1 MTSSA
6 WQMGNRAVKSWK
18 ELSRMLVMPAIEPSR
33 QIQRILAVER
43 DVVLPVKFIL
53 VVFLFFA
60 VFHADRYLELTVPV
74 MTSDFVRLVLS
85 YFFVAY
91 SAFSVV
97 GAWLILAAGRMPL
110 KALRVTVVAM
120 CLLDNLLLSFVTYLT
135 EGFDSTLFWVF
146 LGLLVRNAL
155 SVPLMIPQ
163 LLLQLATNLSFIF
176 AGVLVVWEEAA
187 NQRTSQADVLA
198 VIGNDE
204 PTDAA
209 ARIILLALT
218 TACCYG
224 VQVLFERQRIAEAEG
239 REFILR
245 NEQVKTAGRLAA
257 EIAHQIKNPLAIIN
271 NTVWSLKRSLKD
283 AKPAAAQQLEI
294 IREEVER
301 SDRIITELMG
311 YAQLAEGK
319 VEKLSVTEELDAS
332 IETVFP
338 QGAGFESQV
347 ERHYDPHLPT
357 LLMQRGHLREIF
369 SNLLKNAREATGDAG
384 KIKVNAHQDV
394 HDAVV
399 VTVADNGPGV
409 PAERLEQIFEAY
421 YTTKPK
427 GTGLGLAIVRNNME
441 LYGGS
446 VRAESELGHGA
457 RFTLRFPPRTVLK

>member
-1 MTSSA
+1 
-6 WQMGNRAVKSWK
+6 
-18 ELSRMLVMPAIEPSR
+18 MLVMPAIEPSR

-43 DVVLPVKFIL
+43 DVVLPVKIIL
-53 VVFLFFA
+53 VLFLFFS
-60 VFHADRYLELTVPV
+60 VVHADLYQELTVPV
-74 MTSDFVRLVLS
+74 MTGDFVRLVLG
-85 YFFVAY
+85 YFFVVC
-91 SAFSVV
+91 SALSLI
-97 GAWLILAAGRMPL
+97 GACFILAAHRLPL
-110 KALRVTVVAM
+110 NRLRFTVVGT
-120 CLLDNLLLSFVTYLT
+120 CLLDNLLLAFVTCIT
-135 EGFDSTLFWVF
+135 GGFDSTLFWVF

-163 LLLQLATNLSFIF
+163 LLLQLATNVSFVL
-176 AGVLVVWEEAA
+176 AGVLVVWEDAA
-187 NQRTSQADVLA
+187 NQRISQPDVLA
-198 VIGNDE
+198 AIAGDE

-224 VQVLFERQRIAEAEG
+224 VQVLFERQRLADAEG
-239 REFILR
+239 REFLLR

-271 NTVWSLKRSLKD
+271 NTAWSMQRSLKD
-283 AKPAAAQQLEI
+283 ANAAVHQQLEI

-319 VEKLSVTEELDAS
+319 VERLSVTEEIDAS

-338 QGAGFESQV
+338 PAAGFASQV

-357 LLMQRGHLREIF
+357 LLMQRGHLREVF

-384 KIKVNAHQDV
+384 KIKVSARQDV
-394 HDAVV
+394 DDAVV
-399 VTVADNGPGV
+399 VTVVDDGPGV

-446 VRAESELGHGA
+446 VRVESVLGQGA
-457 RFTLRFPPRTVLK
+457 RFILRFPARTVLK

>member
-1 MTSSA
+1 
-6 WQMGNRAVKSWK
+6 MGNRTAKSWK
-18 ELSRMLVMPAIEPSR
+18 ELSRMLIMPAIEPSR
-33 QIQRILAVER
+33 QIQRIVAVER
-43 DVVLPVKFIL
+43 DVVLPIKLIL
-53 VVFLFFA
+53 VVFLYFT
-60 VFHADRYLELTVPV
+60 VFHAEQYLELTVPV
-74 MTSDFVRLVLS
+74 MTSDFIRFVLS
-85 YFFVAY
+85 SFFIAY
-91 SAFSVV
+91 SAFSLV
-97 GAWLILAAGRMPL
+97 GAWLILAAGRVPL
-110 KALRVTVVAM
+110 KALRVTVVTT
-120 CLLDNLLLSFVTYLT
+120 CLLDNLLLAFVTYIT
-135 EGFDSTLFWVF
+135 DGFDSTLFWVF

-163 LLLQLATNLSFIF
+163 LLLQLATNFSFVL
-176 AGVLVVWEEAA
+176 AGVLVVWEETS
-187 NQRTSQADVLA
+187 NQKNLSNDVLA
-198 VIGNDE
+198 AIAAEE

-224 VQVLFERQRIAEAEG
+224 VQVLFERQRLAEAEG

-271 NTVWSLKRSLKD
+271 NTAWSLQRSLKN
-283 AKPAAAQQLEI
+283 ASPAAAQQLDI

-319 VEKLSVTEELDAS
+319 VEKLSVIEELDAS

-338 QGAGFESQV
+338 PGAGFESQV
-347 ERHYDPHLPT
+347 ERQYDSHLPT
-357 LLMQRGHLREIF
+357 LLMQRGHLREVF

-384 KIKVNAHQDV
+384 KIKVSARQDV
-394 HDAVV
+394 DDTVV
-399 VTVADNGPGV
+399 VTVSDNGPGV
-409 PAERLEQIFEAY
+409 PTERLEQIFEAY

-446 VRAESELGHGA
+446 VRAESVLGQGA
-457 RFTLRFPPRTVLK
+457 RFILRFPARTVLK